1 MSLWTM
7 SDSILEDRGAI
18 LVWVDLD
25 GELEVD
31 ITVTVVTRA
40 GTGMTTSKECLH
52 ILTLIFVCCSLY
64 SLRRR

>member
-1 MSLWTM
+1 VSLRKI
-7 SDSILEDRGAI
+7 SDSVLEDRGAI

-40 GTGMTTSKECLH
+40 GTGMSTSKECLH
-52 ILTLIFVCCSLY
+52 ISTLIFVCCSLY